1 VSSGSESWSGR
12 FPEIIHQK
20 LIGRQSPGEPGK
32 PIVPALL
39 EGTRRAQMAR
49 SEVFDAVF
57 NPIDFKVVAKKT
69 ALMVIDMQYLDAHRD
84 YGMGA
89 DAKKNNITDKYEYYF
104 QQLDDVVVPNIK
116 RLLEVCRGAGIEVIY
131 PRIASLVDDCREVSL
146 EHKRINL
153 LAPAGSRESE
163 ILDEV
168 RPLKNEL
175 IITKGAS
182 GVFNSTAIDQI
193 LRNLGVDTLIM
204 TGVVT
209 NYCVETAVRDA
220 GDRGYNVIL
229 VSDGCAAMSED
240 HQRFALEIL
249 NGIYCVVR
257 STDEVIHEIRGGTR
271 VVRARR

>member
-1 VSSGSESWSGR
+1 MS
-12 FPEIIHQK
+12 
-20 LIGRQSPGEPGK
+20 
-32 PIVPALL
+32 
-39 EGTRRAQMAR
+39 R
-49 SEVFDAVF
+49 SDVFDAVF
-57 NPIDFKVVAKKT
+57 RSVDFKIAPKKT
-69 ALMVIDMQYLDAHRD
+69 ALMIIDMQYLDAHRD

-89 DAKKNNITDKYEYYF
+89 TAKKQGIAAKYDYYF
-104 QQLDDVVVPNIK
+104 RQLDDVVVPNIK
-116 RLLEVCRGAGIEVIY
+116 RLLKVCRKAGVEVIY
-131 PRIASLVDDCREVSL
+131 PRIASLVKDCRDVSI

-163 ILDEV
+163 ILDEIK
-168 RPLKNEL
+168 PLDNEL

-182 GVFNSTAIDQI
+182 GVFNATAIDQI

-229 VSDGCAAMSED
+229 VDDCCAAMSEQ
-240 HQRFALEIL
+240 HQRLALEIL

-257 STDEVIHEIRGGTR
+257 STDQVIHEIQGGTR
-271 VVRARR
+271 VVRARAR

>member
-1 VSSGSESWSGR
+1 MS
-12 FPEIIHQK
+12 
-20 LIGRQSPGEPGK
+20 
-32 PIVPALL
+32 
-39 EGTRRAQMAR
+39 R
-49 SEVFDAVF
+49 SDVFDAVF
-57 NPIDFKVVAKKT
+57 KSVDFKIAPKKT

-89 DAKKNNITDKYEYYF
+89 TARKQGIAAKYDYYF
-104 QQLDDVVVPNIK
+104 RQLDDIVVPNIK
-116 RLLEVCRGAGIEVIY
+116 RLLKVCRKAGVEVIY
-131 PRIASLVDDCREVSL
+131 PRIASLVKDCRDVSI

-163 ILDEV
+163 ILDEIK
-168 RPLKNEL
+168 PLDNEL

-182 GVFNSTAIDQI
+182 GVFNATAIDQI

-229 VSDGCAAMSED
+229 VDDGCAAMSEE
-240 HQRFALEIL
+240 HQRLALEIL

-257 STDEVIHEIRGGTR
+257 STDQVIHEIQGGTR
-271 VVRARR
+271 VVRARAR